1 MEHLQGALR
10 TYTWGSR
17 TLLADLRGTE
27 SPAPSPE
34 AELWFGAHPAAP
46 STIDGRGLDEIIA
59 EDPSAALGER
69 VVEQFGEQLPF
80 LLKLLAAGA
89 PLSLQAHPSKE
100 QALAGFQ
107 QEEDNGL
114 ELHDP
119 RRNYKD
125 PNHKPELIVALT
137 PFQALAGFRPF
148 ARTSELF
155 EVLDTPGLARYTSMV
170 DPADEEAS
178 LRALFT
184 TLISLPRKAAVALLE
199 EVEQAARALV
209 NTTPAPGN
217 VKPWMRD
224 VLTMYLELAEAYPG
238 DIGALAALLLN
249 YFNLEPGEALYLD
262 AGQLHAYQRGL
273 GVEIMANSDNVLRGG
288 LTSKHVDVPELVR
301 VLKFTALESPRATAQ
316 PSETGEE
323 FVLPIDDFRL
333 GHHRLCDDAQLR
345 VGTDGP
351 AIVLC
356 VSGEA
361 VGTTDNG
368 ADGGAEPAQ
377 ECVLRPGE
385 AVWIPANDPRPTFS
399 ARGGEPTELFYA
411 SV

>member
-1 MEHLQGALR
+1 MEHLKGALR

-17 TLLADLRGTE
+17 TLLADLRGTA
-27 SPAPSPE
+27 SPAPTPE

-46 STIDGRGLDEIIA
+46 STIDGRGLDELIA
-59 EDPSAALGER
+59 ADPRGALGER
-69 VVEQFGEQLPF
+69 VVEKFGEQLPF
-80 LLKLLAAGA
+80 LVKLLAAGA

-107 QEEDNGL
+107 REEDGGL
-114 ELHDP
+114 DLHDP

-148 ARTSELF
+148 SRTAELLA
-155 EVLDTPGLARYTSMV
+155 VLDAPGLNRYTAMV

-184 TLISLPRKAAVALLE
+184 TLISLPRKAAVALVE
-199 EVEQAARALV
+199 EVEQRAREVVQGELEE
-209 NTTPAPGN
+209 
-217 VKPWMRD
+217 WMRE
-224 VLTMYLELAEAYPG
+224 VLTMYLELVEAYPG

-249 YFNLEPGEALYLD
+249 YFNLHPGEALYLD
-262 AGQLHAYQRGL
+262 AGQLHAYQHGL

-301 VLKFTALESPRATAQ
+301 VLKFHALTSPRPETST
-316 PSETGEE
+316 SETGEE
-323 FVLPIDDFRL
+323 FILPIEDFRL
-333 GHHRLCDDAQLR
+333 GRHRLAGEATLK
-345 VGTDGP
+345 VNTDGP

-356 VSGEA
+356 TAGEA
-361 VGTTDNG
+361 IGSG
-368 ADGGAEPAQ
+368 Q
-377 ECVLRPGE
+377 CILRPGE
-385 AVWIPANDPRPTFS
+385 AVWIPASDPRPEFR
-399 ARGGEPTELFYA
+399 AREGGQAELFYA